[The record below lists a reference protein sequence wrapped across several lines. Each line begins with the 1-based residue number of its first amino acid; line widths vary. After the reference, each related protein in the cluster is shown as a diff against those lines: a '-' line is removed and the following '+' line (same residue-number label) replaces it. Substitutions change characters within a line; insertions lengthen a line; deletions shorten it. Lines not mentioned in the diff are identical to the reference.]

1 MSELL
6 QIITATL
13 DEKLA
18 EDITVIDMRNASP
31 FMDYFVICTARN
43 VRHAQS
49 LAEFCEQAA
58 AKAGYTVRVREGER
72 ESTWVLLDM
81 HEVVVHI
88 FTEETRRQYRLE
100 SLWADQPQ
108 EQYAPAPKE

>member
-6 QIITATL
+6 KLVTDTL

-49 LAEFCEQAA
+49 LAEFTEQAA
-58 AKAGYTVRVREGER
+58 AKAGYDVRIREGEKD
-72 ESTWVLLDM
+72 STWVLLDL
-81 HEVVVHI
+81 HEIVVHI
-88 FTEETRRQYRLE
+88 FTQETRRQYRLE
-100 SLWADQPQ
+100 ALWADQPQ
-108 EQYAPAPKE
+108 EQISVHTEE